1 MRNNTWIKVNVKLS
15 NCAEKWLP
23 PAIPELR
30 VEDALDAEAVPRD
43 FHDGGVRCLELRRQ
57 VHLGA

>member
-15 NCAEKWLP
+15 NCAEKSLP
-23 PAIPELR
+23 KPELR